1 MSVVDEQ
8 ATLKLVGAICDRP
21 KFDHP
26 VENIRVIETH
36 ISYVL
41 LTGAFAYK
49 IKKPVSLGFADF
61 STLERRRATCYEEV
75 RLNRR
80 LAPKLYIGVVP
91 IGGSV
96 EAPVVNEPGVA
107 IEYAVK
113 MRQFPDAAR
122 LDDVV
127 KRDGLNNSMVRALA
141 AQVADFHSSVEVSQ
155 PSDTAQRSE
164 HRFSEVA
171 DNFEA
176 LNEFRNTP
184 ARSTRIAKLRDWS
197 MESLVVNGDQLRRR
211 RREGFVRECHGD
223 MHLANMALFD
233 DEIVVFDALEF
244 NADLRWADVMSEVA
258 FVVMDFIYH
267 ARPDLASVFL
277 SNYLQATNDYD
288 GLTVLRHFLVYRAM
302 VRAKVSAIRSQQ
314 QGVDDAARKAALDEM
329 DEHLRLAMDCRRFAA
344 NPMLL
349 ITFGPSGTGKSTI
362 SARLLGSLNA
372 IHIRSDVERR
382 RRGLPRENHYS
393 ASARHR
399 TYARLETC
407 ADKILQ
413 AGFPVIVDAT
423 FIRQEHRERFWRL
436 ANDHG
441 IPFGILA
448 VSAPRDVLAK
458 RIALREAEKSD
469 VSEATAAVLDQQL
482 EESQQLTPAEREFA
496 IEIDTS
502 ADLDFEGIERFLRR
516 TGRLPLEHRFHR
528 QGWSGPADADELPAR
543 VRN

>member
-8 ATLKLVGAICDRP
+8 LTLKLVRAICDRP
-21 KFDHP
+21 KFNHP

-49 IKKPVSLGFADF
+49 IEKPVSLGFADF
-61 STLERRRATCYEEV
+61 STLERRRAACYEEI

-80 LAPKLYIGVVP
+80 LAPKLYIGVVS
-91 IGGSV
+91 ISGSV
-96 EAPVVNEPGVA
+96 DAPVINEPGIP

-113 MRQFPDAAR
+113 MRQFPDDAR

-127 KRDGLNNSMVRALA
+127 KRGGLNDSMVRALA
-141 AQVADFHSSVEVSQ
+141 AQVADFHSSIEVSR

-164 HRFSEVA
+164 HRFLEIT

-176 LNEFRNTP
+176 LNDFRDTP
-184 ARSTRIAKLRDWS
+184 ARSTNIEKLREWS

-233 DEIVVFDALEF
+233 DEIVIFDALEF
-244 NADLRWADVMSEVA
+244 NADLRWVDVMSEVA
-258 FVVMDFIYH
+258 FVVMDLIHH

-277 SNYLQATNDYD
+277 SNYLQATGDYD

-302 VRAKVSAIRSQQ
+302 VRAKVSAIRSRQ
-314 QGVDDAARKAALDEM
+314 QGVDDATRKAALDDM
-329 DEHLRLAMDCRRFAA
+329 DEYLRLAMDCRCFAA

-349 ITFGPSGTGKSTI
+349 ITCGPSGTGKSTI
-362 SARLLGSLNA
+362 AAKLLGSLNA
-372 IHIRSDVERR
+372 IHVRSDVERR
-382 RRGLPRENHYS
+382 RRGLPRENRYS

-399 TYARLETC
+399 IYVRLETC
-407 ADKILQ
+407 ADKILH
-413 AGFPVIVDAT
+413 AGFPIIVDAT
-423 FIRQEHRERFWRL
+423 FIRHEHRERFWRL

-441 IPFGILA
+441 VPFGILA
-448 VSAPRDVLAK
+448 ISAPRDVLAK
-458 RIALREAEKSD
+458 RIALREAEQSD
-469 VSEATAAVLDQQL
+469 VSEATVAVLDRQF
-482 EESQQLTPAEREFA
+482 EEAQQLTPNEREFA
-496 IEIDTS
+496 IEIDSS
-502 ADLDFEGIERFLRR
+502 ADLDVEGIERFLRR

-528 QGWSGPADADELPAR
+528 QGWSGLEDELPTR